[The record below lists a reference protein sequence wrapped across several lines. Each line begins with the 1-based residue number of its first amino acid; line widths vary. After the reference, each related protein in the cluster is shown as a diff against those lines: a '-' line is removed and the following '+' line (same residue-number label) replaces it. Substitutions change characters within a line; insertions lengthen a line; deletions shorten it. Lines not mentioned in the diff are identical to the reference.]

1 MAYTPFA
8 LLAAALL
15 VSMAFSTPSDLGQE
29 PINPAYSQSVEESWR
44 ITQGAYALEA
54 SRILAED
61 DSVSNYS
68 ESAANLTYEGVSG
81 ELQQDANFLNWS
93 EKVEDL
99 SNRVHQ
105 VKVSDLNVSTS
116 NLSIVVKS
124 DFRLELDDVN
134 RSFQTTTYRQVSGV
148 KDSLLTGTADRNIT
162 ACSFDRI
169 AYKPLSG
176 YSDDNGTARGI
187 PVNDTESIEDDEIL
201 VVENVSEFDSNKV
214 LGMEGFFSTW
224 KPENPSDYN
233 DNYVIGDSVPE
244 FQEGQR
250 AIIHEGLWK
259 SNFNRTRGNCYLP
272 TSLNRAP
279 GISERIEGEQTGD
292 SDQGVFTV
300 LQDFNSSE
308 SDIGFERVNEPGGVT
323 GIQGVTS
330 GEGKVWEKFN
340 MSKELAEEQGLSDL
354 IQ

>member
-1 MAYTPFA
+1 

-29 PINPAYSQSVEESWR
+29 AINPAYSQSVEESWR
-44 ITQGAYALEA
+44 VTQGAYALEA
-54 SRILAED
+54 SRILAEN

-81 ELQQDANFLNWS
+81 DLQQDANFLNWS

-99 SNRVHQ
+99 SNRLHQ

-116 NLSIVVKS
+116 NLSIVVES
-124 DFRLELDDVN
+124 DFRLELNDVN

-169 AYKPLSG
+169 AYKSVSG
-176 YSDDNGTARGI
+176 DNDHNGTARGI
-187 PVNDTESIEDDEIL
+187 PVKTATGNSNETL
-201 VVENVSEFDSNKV
+201 VVENVSEFDSSKV
-214 LGMEGFFSTW
+214 SDMAGFFSTR
-224 KPENPSDYN
+224 KPDNPGNYN

-279 GISERIEGEQTGD
+279 GISERIEGVETGD
-292 SDQGVFTV
+292 TDQGVFTV

-330 GEGKVWEKFN
+330 GEGKVWDKFN
-340 MSKELAEEQGLSDL
+340 MSEDLAEEQGLSDL